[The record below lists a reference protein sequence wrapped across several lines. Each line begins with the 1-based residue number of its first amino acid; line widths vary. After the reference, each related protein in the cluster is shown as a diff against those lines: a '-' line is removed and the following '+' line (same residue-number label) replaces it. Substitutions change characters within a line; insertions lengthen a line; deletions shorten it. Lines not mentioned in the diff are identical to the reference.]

1 MSSHAPATL
10 SRVEPQTTGHAREE
24 RIAALAA
31 TQHGIVT
38 REQLMELGLS
48 RSAVGRRLRSGRL
61 RPLHTG
67 VYLMGPIEPD
77 CARGIQV
84 IRLTWRQITRDATA
98 TAVQVGQILALARAQ
113 RSRTATPGGST
124 VLDWATDAGSGR
136 IAVSRALA
144 RRIR

>member
-84 IRLTWRQITRDATA
+84 IRLTWRETNPVMEACLSNAIRIVLGKRATSCRGLTRGDRDPNLT
-98 TAVQVGQILALARAQ
+98 RFP
-113 RSRTATPGGST
+113 SST
-124 VLDWATDAGSGR
+124 
-136 IAVSRALA
+136 
-144 RRIR
+144 